1 MNLFSFEIRKLI
13 RQKNVWMLLI
23 ICLVLNIVFLYK
35 TEQMKYSYTPK
46 MYCVLQDELNTIPE
60 ERAYEWLVH
69 RKNKLEEYLQS
80 AQ

>member
-1 MNLFSFEIRKLI
+1 MDA
-13 RQKNVWMLLI
+13 VDHMLGFKY
-23 ICLVLNIVFLYK
+23 CFLYK

-69 RKNKLEEYLQS
+69 RKINWKSIYNQHNI
-80 AQ
+80 

>member
-35 TEQMKYSYTPK
+35 
-46 MYCVLQDELNTIPE
+46 NG
-60 ERAYEWLVH
+60 
-69 RKNKLEEYLQS
+69 
-80 AQ
+80 